1 MIMGSD
7 CLQNGI
13 QFGKVPHERIASG
26 CMAGADRGM
35 LAVYLAICSMCR
47 SWASHPSVET
57 LCRASGLSRRG
68 VQLALRRLEAGG
80 HLVITPSSGRGRAN
94 TYHIVTGNS
103 AVSSEKGRSDKDE
116 RAQSEPIKGA
126 VSAPK
131 TRTQSAP
138 QQKEQKEQQQKGLGS
153 FGPAADVEG
162 MLRRAG
168 IGSPKLG
175 VLVTAIRQ
183 ARMTSEEVCRIVEAT
198 RGRGGRSGL
207 IVRALEDATRAVY
220 LADDAEAD
228 HRRRHE
234 GRRQAE
240 REAELRLREQIE
252 RETADRDELLARL
265 SPDGFGDLADAVREE
280 LPHLYRRADPRRN
293 QGMRRAMAARILRGD
308 AA

>member
-13 QFGKVPHERIASG
+13 QFGKIPHDRIASG

-94 TYHIVTGNS
+94 TYHIVTGNG
-103 AVSSEKGRSDKDE
+103 ATKGRSGEGKK
-116 RAQSEPIKGA
+116 AQSEPIKGA

-131 TRTQSAP
+131 TRTKSAP
-138 QQKEQKEQQQKGLGS
+138 QQIEQKEQQQKAELGS

-162 MLRRAG
+162 MLSRAG
-168 IGSPKLG
+168 IGAPKLH
-175 VLVTAIRQ
+175 VLVAAIRQ

-198 RGRGGRSGL
+198 RGRGGRAGL

-240 REAELRLREQIE
+240 REAELRLREQIQ

-265 SPDGFGDLADAVREE
+265 SPDGFGDLADAVRDE

>member
-7 CLQNGI
+7 CLQDGI
-13 QFGKVPHERIASG
+13 QFGKIPHDRIASG

-94 TYHIVTGNS
+94 TYHIVTGNG
-103 AVSSEKGRSDKDE
+103 ATKGRSDEGEK
-116 RAQSEPIKGA
+116 AQSEPIKGA

-138 QQKEQKEQQQKGLGS
+138 QQIEQKEQQQKAA
-153 FGPAADVEG
+153 AADVEG
-162 MLRRAG
+162 MLSRAG
-168 IGSPKLG
+168 IGAPKLG

-198 RGRGGRSGL
+198 RGRGGRAGL

-228 HRRRHE
+228 HRRRYE

-240 REAELRLREQIE
+240 REAELRLREQIQ

-265 SPDGFGDLADAVREE
+265 SPDGFGDLADAVRDE